1 MPFMPARSA
10 LSLARSAAE
19 EADVPGRATRLLRSA
34 GEIAALVLAFL
45 GAVPVAAAQDTDSL
59 YRAVAIVTGTGE
71 ANRRLGLALC
81 LEEVLVKVSGDAR
94 LVGDRRVAALARRAD
109 TLVSK
114 FSYRDRFA
122 HRPINDEQ
130 GTRDRPHDLTVD
142 FDPAKIDAELA
153 ALGRRPWT
161 ASRPRLV
168 AYVAVNNGAVAYMLA
183 RDAERGREQREAFAA
198 AARQVAIPITIPDTA
213 GHAAAEATVS
223 RLAAVDPAM
232 LDAAAKSTGGDQ
244 ALVGRLLWS
253 DRARGWIAEWRLAFE
268 SKLYRWQV
276 RGVSFD
282 DAFRNG
288 MRGAV
293 QILSGH
299 GRPKG
304 SCEAPT
310 RRSRALGRAC
320 PD

>member
-1 MPFMPARSA
+1 MLWLSTVAARHAAGLAA
-10 LSLARSAAE
+10 L
-19 EADVPGRATRLLRSA
+19 
-34 GEIAALVLAFL
+34 ALVLAFS
-45 GAVPVAAAQDTDSL
+45 PPPAAAQETDSL
-59 YRAVAIVTGTGE
+59 YRAVAIVTGTGA
-71 ANRRLGLALC
+71 ANRRLGLAQC
-81 LEEVLVKVSGDAR
+81 LEDVLVKVSGDAR
-94 LVGDRRVAALARRAD
+94 LVGDRRVAALAKRAD
-109 TLVSK
+109 MLVGT

-153 ALGRRPWT
+153 KLGRRPWT

-168 AYVAVNNGAVAYMLA
+168 VYASVDNGAQSYMLGA
-183 RDAERGREQREAFAA
+183 DGERGGDQRAALAA
-198 AARQVAIPITIPDTA
+198 AARQVAIPITMPDAA
-213 GHAAAEATVS
+213 GLAAAEATVQ
-223 RLAAVDPAM
+223 RLVAIDPAM
-232 LDAAAKSTGGDQ
+232 LDAAAKAAGGDQ

-253 DRARGWIAEWRLAFE
+253 DAARGWVAEWRLAFE
-268 SKLYRWQV
+268 GKLYRWQI

-282 DAFRNG
+282 DAFRHA
-288 MRGAV
+288 MRGAA

-299 GRPKG
+299 GRPRG

-320 PD
+320 PS